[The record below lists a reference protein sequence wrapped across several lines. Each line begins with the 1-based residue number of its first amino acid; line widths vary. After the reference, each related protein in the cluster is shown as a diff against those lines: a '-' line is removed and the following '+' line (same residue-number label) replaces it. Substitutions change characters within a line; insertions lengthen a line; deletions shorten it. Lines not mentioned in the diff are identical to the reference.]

1 MRILLD
7 KKLNSD
13 FCTDDNNEQFKLH
26 FTDKHTGNKE
36 E

>member
-7 KKLNSD
+7 TKSNSD
-13 FCTDDNNEQFKLH
+13 FCTDDNNEQFKFH